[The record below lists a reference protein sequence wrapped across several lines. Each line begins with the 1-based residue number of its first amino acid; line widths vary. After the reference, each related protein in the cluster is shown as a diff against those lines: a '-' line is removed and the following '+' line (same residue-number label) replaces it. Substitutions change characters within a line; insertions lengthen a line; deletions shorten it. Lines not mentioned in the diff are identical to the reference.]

1 MSLVQKLSERKEDL
15 TAKWY
20 DLVLS
25 SYPKETQ
32 AVWKSNDDRFTNPVG
47 VTIKKVTSELFDL
60 ILEWKSADNIANTLE
75 ELIKI
80 RTVQDFAPSK
90 ALSFVFLFKKLLR
103 DEFMEELKTENRLD
117 ELLAFE
123 ARIDN
128 LGLIAFDI
136 YTKNRDLIA
145 QMRIEEVKR
154 SHHML
159 LRRVNKIEDASAKG
173 ADRCSGRLPLE
184 AKRYKRGEGR

>member
-1 MSLVQKLSERKEDL
+1 MNLEEMLLEKKGVL
-15 TAKWY
+15 TKKWF

-25 SYPKETQ
+25 SYPEATQ
-32 AVWKSNDDRFTNPVG
+32 KIWKSNSDRFTNPVG
-47 VTIKKVTSELFDL
+47 ITTQRVTKELFDL
-60 ILEWKSADNIANTLE
+60 IIEWKDVDAIAKTIE
-75 ELIKI
+75 DLIKI
-80 RTVQDFAPSK
+80 RAVQEFAPSR

-103 DEFMEELKTENRLD
+103 DEFMQALKKEGRLD

-123 ARIDN
+123 TRIDN

-136 YTKNRDLIA
+136 YTKNRDLVT

-159 LRRVNKIEDASAKG
+159 LRRVNEIEDASAKG
-173 ADRCSGRLPLE
+173 AGQV
-184 AKRYKRGEGR
+184 

>member
-1 MSLVQKLSERKEDL
+1 MSLVQKLSERREDL
-15 TAKWY
+15 TEKWY
-20 DLVLS
+20 EMILS

-32 AVWKSNDDRFTNPVG
+32 DVWRSNKDRFTNPVG
-47 VTIKKVTSELFDL
+47 VTIKKVAGELFDL
-60 ILEWKSADNIANTLE
+60 ILEWKSADDLANSLD
-75 ELIKI
+75 ELVKI

-103 DEFMEELKTENRLD
+103 DEFMEELKSEGKLD

-123 ARIDN
+123 TRIDN

-173 ADRCSGRLPLE
+173 AGQV
-184 AKRYKRGEGR
+184 

>member
-15 TAKWY
+15 TEKWY
-20 DLVLS
+20 ELILS

-32 AVWKSNDDRFTNPVG
+32 DVWRSNKDRFTNPVG
-47 VTIKKVTSELFDL
+47 VTIKKVAGELFDL
-60 ILEWKSADNIANTLE
+60 ILEWKSADDLAKSLE

-103 DEFMEELKTENRLD
+103 DEFMEELKSEGKLD

-173 ADRCSGRLPLE
+173 AGQV
-184 AKRYKRGEGR
+184 

>member
-1 MSLVQKLSERKEDL
+1 MSLVQKLSERREDL
-15 TAKWY
+15 TEKWY
-20 DLVLS
+20 DLILS

-32 AVWKSNDDRFTNPVG
+32 EVWKSNKDQFTNPVG
-47 VTIKKVTSELFDL
+47 VTIKKVAGELFDL
-60 ILEWKSADNIANTLE
+60 ILEWKSADDLAKSLD

-90 ALSFVFLFKKLLR
+90 ALSFVFIFKKLLR
-103 DEFMEELKTENRLD
+103 DEFMEELKSEGKLD

-145 QMRIEEVKR
+145 QMRIDEVKR

-159 LRRVNKIEDASAKG
+159 LRRVNKIEDASARG
-173 ADRCSGRLPLE
+173 AGQV
-184 AKRYKRGEGR
+184 

>member
-1 MSLVQKLSERKEDL
+1 MSLVQKLSEKKEEL
-15 TAKWY
+15 AEKWY
-20 DLVLS
+20 DLVLG

-32 AVWKSNDDRFTNPVG
+32 EVWRSNDDRFTNPVG
-47 VTIKKVTSELFDL
+47 VTIKKITRELVDL
-60 ILEWKSADNIANTLE
+60 ILEWRSADDLANSLD

-103 DEFMEELKTENRLD
+103 DEFMEELKSEGKLD

-173 ADRCSGRLPLE
+173 AGQV
-184 AKRYKRGEGR
+184 

>member
-15 TAKWY
+15 TEKWY
-20 DLVLS
+20 DLILS

-32 AVWKSNDDRFTNPVG
+32 EVWRSNKDQFTNPVG
-47 VTIKKVTSELFDL
+47 VTIKKVANELFDL
-60 ILEWKSADNIANTLE
+60 ILEWKSADDLAKSLE

-103 DEFMEELKTENRLD
+103 DEFMEELKSEGKLD

-145 QMRIEEVKR
+145 QMRIDEIKR

-159 LRRVNKIEDASAKG
+159 LRRVNKIEDASARG
-173 ADRCSGRLPLE
+173 AGQV
-184 AKRYKRGEGR
+184 